1 MEVQEAAEE
10 EINPY
15 RKESCKI
22 LPILN
27 FRQGLTKLLQ
37 PVTVEGE
44 MKQKCPAELNS
55 RVIRIN
61 LGDYALLR
69 EISRRA
75 GVTFAEALHLALER
89 QEVECLTTK
98 IKSSSKS
105 WPESS
110 SSGTC
115 ASGEAQ

>member
-1 MEVQEAAEE
+1 M
-10 EINPY
+10 
-15 RKESCKI
+15 
-22 LPILN
+22 
-27 FRQGLTKLLQ
+27 TKLLQ

-89 QEVECLTTK
+89 QEVETRVSPAQIPMAALRVSIPSSILAVNGNKHSAFK
-98 IKSSSKS
+98 IKPK
-105 WPESS
+105 
-110 SSGTC
+110 G
-115 ASGEAQ
+115 GVIHD